1 MKLLMNSLQIAC
13 IGISENDSQG
23 LPQES
28 PKTPTPRNVCLV
40 ACRVTKLRLGDEAM
54 KNIDWPATFFVVALL
69 SLGLFASNAY
79 AGGNW
84 KGKGTWH
91 PTLDMSEVTV
101 MINWMAD
108 GVLVPCGKDK
118 PKARAC
124 AFPPNKSDIPRKGKL
139 CEITHPGFSS
149 SPTDRELETFGKLF
163 ETCLEQMKTRI
174 ITLRF
179 KHGSN
184 VAVKPQ
190 RRPAD
195 VARLKVGRV
204 SGP

>member
-1 MKLLMNSLQIAC
+1 MK
-13 IGISENDSQG
+13 
-23 LPQES
+23 
-28 PKTPTPRNVCLV
+28 V
-40 ACRVTKLRLGDEAM
+40 
-54 KNIDWPATFFVVALL
+54 DWPAILFAGALL
-69 SLGLFASNAY
+69 SLGLFASDAY

-101 MINWMAD
+101 MVNWMAD

-118 PKARAC
+118 PKALAC
-124 AFPPNKSDIPRKGKL
+124 AFPPSESDIPRKGKL

-163 ETCLEQMKTRI
+163 ETCLERMETRI

-184 VAVKPQ
+184 VMVKPTETYVMAMPCGISIS
-190 RRPAD
+190 RNISAETKGHEVVHCWRGSWHD
-195 VARLKVGRV
+195 KN
-204 SGP
+204 